1 MKIAIILV
9 LYVLAYL
16 WGCTRLRG
24 EGRGLHRLWLGCI
37 LAYAAY
43 LHLCGMTETPH
54 FSLGSLYTAF
64 LQPAGRAIIYWLGG

>member
-16 WGCTRLRG
+16 WGWTRLRG
-24 EGRGLHRLWLGCI
+24 EGRGLQRLWFGCI

-43 LHLCGMTETPH
+43 LHLCGITETPH
-54 FSLGSLYTAF
+54 FTLGYLYTEV
-64 LQPAGRAIIYWLGG
+64 LQRAGRAIIHWLGG

>member
-16 WGCTRLRG
+16 WGWTRLRG
-24 EGRGLHRLWLGCI
+24 KGRGLHRLWFGCI

-43 LHLCGMTETPH
+43 IHLCGITQTWH
-54 FSLGSLYTAF
+54 VSLGTVYTALF
-64 LQPAGRAIIYWLGG
+64 QPVGRAIIHWLGG